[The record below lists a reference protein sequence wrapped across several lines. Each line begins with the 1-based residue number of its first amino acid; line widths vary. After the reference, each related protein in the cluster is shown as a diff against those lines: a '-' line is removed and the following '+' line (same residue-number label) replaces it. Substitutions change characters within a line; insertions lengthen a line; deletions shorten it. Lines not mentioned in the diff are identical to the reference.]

1 MSRVRASSVVPSIVA
16 LAVVLLFAATPHG
29 QTRPPQQPPKGPT
42 IPQSVRD
49 RATKNGRVRVIVEL
63 RLPGNGGRLPEA
75 RLGNSQAILNRRQDI
90 AGARGRILAS
100 LTGGNGR
107 ETRRFQTL
115 PFIALEVG
123 ASHVRCRR

>member
-49 RATKNGRVRVIVEL
+49 HVAKNGRVRVIVEL
-63 RLPGNGGRLPEA
+63 RLPGNGGRLAEA
-75 RLGNSQAILNRRQDI
+75 RPPVTRNSVNSFPQSTISGIRIPPSRFIL
-90 AGARGRILAS
+90 
-100 LTGGNGR
+100 
-107 ETRRFQTL
+107 
-115 PFIALEVG
+115 
-123 ASHVRCRR
+123 